1 MRAQETA
8 PPVMVAY
15 VALGLVWVWVIARF
29 GVEWSKNVEHE
40 WRRIREATLLVETM
54 CSVDKHNLAR
64 EFAKCEEAHVMIADG
79 RRMAW
84 LRSFERTLRVVA
96 MQTVGQVGALS
107 LATIAN
113 ALAVVCAA
121 GVLAVTCAYVTKQI
135 EAANEDPMMRLSP
148 LARARF
154 EQSRGG
160 ATVFLDMKK
169 DA

>member
-8 PPVMVAY
+8 PSVMVAY
-15 VALGLVWVWVIARF
+15 VALGLIWAWVIAKF
-29 GVEWSKNVEHE
+29 GIEWSKNVEHE
-40 WRRIREATLLVETM
+40 WRRIREAALLVKTM
-54 CSVDKHNLAR
+54 CSVDTENLAR

-113 ALAVVCAA
+113 ALVVVCGV
-121 GVLAVTCAYVTKQI
+121 GVLAVSCSYVTKQI
-135 EAANEDPMMRLSP
+135 EAANDDPMLRLSAV
-148 LARARF
+148 ARARF
-154 EQSRGG
+154 EQSRSG

-169 DA
+169 DV